1 MALWIMARGTEV
13 VARLPNQISV
23 QSEESSRRNAHNS
36 NSIATDSKRNVKTR
50 SMLEKL
56 CISMTEKSA
65 NVIPVKQKLSKRK
78 PGRRNE

>member
-1 MALWIMARGTEV
+1 M
-13 VARLPNQISV
+13 VARLLNQILV
-23 QSEESSRRNAHNS
+23 QSEKSRRNAYNS

-65 NVIPVKQKLSKRK
+65 NAILVKEKLSKRR
-78 PGRRNE
+78 PQPSIECMIVALV

>member
-1 MALWIMARGTEV
+1 M
-13 VARLPNQISV
+13 VARLLNQILV
-23 QSEESSRRNAHNS
+23 QSEKSRRNAYNS

-65 NVIPVKQKLSKRK
+65 NVSGRYESEETERQKIRRKERRTKRHS
-78 PGRRNE
+78 R